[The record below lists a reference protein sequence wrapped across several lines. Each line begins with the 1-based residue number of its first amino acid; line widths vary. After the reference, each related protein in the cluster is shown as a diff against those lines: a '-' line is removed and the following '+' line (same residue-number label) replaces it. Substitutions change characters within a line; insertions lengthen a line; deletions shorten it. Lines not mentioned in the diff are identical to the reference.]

1 MTRYA
6 LFMFHVVLLYLLL
19 ILHDNVKSHSANN
32 VCAFLILIIV
42 SMDDREGE
50 NEDNTWTIIME
61 H

>member
-1 MTRYA
+1 M
-6 LFMFHVVLLYLLL
+6 
-19 ILHDNVKSHSANN
+19 HDNVKSHSANN